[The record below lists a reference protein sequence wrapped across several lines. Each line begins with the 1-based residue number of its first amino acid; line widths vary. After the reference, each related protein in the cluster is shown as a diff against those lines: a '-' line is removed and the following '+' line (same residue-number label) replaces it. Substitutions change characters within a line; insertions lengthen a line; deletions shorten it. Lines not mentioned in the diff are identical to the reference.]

1 MDVKQVLADAW
12 EAVEGSGVPEGLHA
26 VAFEQAVRLIA
37 RPEASSAQGSTPG
50 STEASPSA
58 PSRGATNPSKGV
70 PVRKPGNGIAPS
82 DDASLIHDEDAFF
95 ETFASESHVDAETLR
110 RVYYVKD
117 GRIRI
122 GLTKR
127 ALGKTEADSNR
138 TVATLLAGVRWYV
151 NGDPALKIGEVRDAA
166 GVIGYQVSRNLS
178 KHLEGV
184 SGTQAVGSGND
195 KAIRVQRGRFDEPFQ
210 QLIDRLTAA

>member
-1 MDVKQVLADAW
+1 MDAKQVLADAW
-12 EAVEGSGVPEGLHA
+12 EAVEGSGVPERLHP

-37 RPEASSAQGSTPG
+37 GPATGFADSAPRSTP
-50 STEASPSA
+50 TTP
-58 PSRGATNPSKGV
+58 PSRMPAPPKPSEVGAG
-70 PVRKPGNGIAPS
+70 RKSRNRTAPS
-82 DDASLIHDEDAFF
+82 DDASLIHDEDGFF

-117 GRIRI
+117 GRVRI
-122 GLTKR
+122 ALTKR

-151 NGDPALKIGEVRDAA
+151 EGNPALKISEVRDAA
-166 GVIGYQVSRNLS
+166 GIIGYQVSRNLS

-184 SGTQAVGSGND
+184 AGTQAVGAGND

-210 QLIDRLTAA
+210 QLIERLTAS